1 MWALSICVV
10 QECLALLL
18 QGVPFPTLT
27 SPGCLTGWLRLWPRS
42 LFGFLPTS
50 GLLRSVYGT
59 SQLQRGKG
67 GAGGNRKEALPCSS
81 LGLIQSS
88 SQVQPE
94 SDLSQAPLLPHR
106 WCKPPLALGYPWPPV
121 LPPGTDRSF
130 PRHKYYLA
138 THLFGNCQYLTR
150 PESAPNPCLQ
160 ITTF

>member
-1 MWALSICVV
+1 MGSVHLRCARVSCTSSTRSALSNTHLTRLPYR
-10 QECLALLL
+10 LAAAVAKIPLWISPHLR
-18 QGVPFPTLT
+18 PATL
-27 SPGCLTGWLRLWPRS
+27 SIWHQPIAKGEG
-42 LFGFLPTS
+42 
-50 GLLRSVYGT
+50 
-59 SQLQRGKG
+59 G
-67 GAGGNRKEALPCSS
+67 GAGRNRKEALPRSS
-81 LGLIQSS
+81 LGLIQSR
-88 SQVQPE
+88 SQEQPE